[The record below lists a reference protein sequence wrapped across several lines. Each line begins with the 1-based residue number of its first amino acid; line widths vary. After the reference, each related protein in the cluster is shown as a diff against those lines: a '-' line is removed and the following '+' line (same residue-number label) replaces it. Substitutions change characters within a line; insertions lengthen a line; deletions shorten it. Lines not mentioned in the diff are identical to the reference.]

1 MRRSQGNQLPTT
13 DRIEAGGRPL
23 APRCIERENMAP
35 AIDLLQFLT
44 KDYAHLLRRLTRR
57 FGSIDFAA
65 DALQDVYVRLRTGP
79 LKGKVS
85 RPRAYLYRMA
95 VNRGLNLARRDERSR
110 PLEASL
116 IENFADTAPNSE
128 RIVAGINELD
138 FVLQELHKLPGQRK
152 AIFLARWRDEKELA
166 VIAGEFGLHR
176 RTVQKELARTE
187 KHLRVVLDRSVK

>member
-1 MRRSQGNQLPTT
+1 
-13 DRIEAGGRPL
+13 
-23 APRCIERENMAP
+23 MAP

-95 VNRGLNLARRDERSR
+95 VNLGLNVARRDERSR

-138 FVLQELHKLPGQRK
+138 FVLQELHKLPDQRK

-176 RTVQKELARTE
+176 RTVQKELARIE
-187 KHLRVVLDRSVK
+187 KHLRVVLGRSAK